1 MASSGL
7 EIDNKETK
15 NKLKEVMDELMT
27 GLDIVLRSLEACRD
41 GCFDIERL
49 CRIRTECHL
58 MERKQVSRRRLREL
72 KRSEDG
78 QGVVNEDLR
87 DRLQQ
92 WRSDRFKKD
101 NVPAYTIMHQST
113 LLQIAAL
120 IPITKDELLSIKG
133 FGETSYKKYGPEIIS
148 ICREFRQ
155 PPEGLV

>member
-1 MASSGL
+1 
-7 EIDNKETK
+7 
-15 NKLKEVMDELMT
+15 
-27 GLDIVLRSLEACRD
+27 
-41 GCFDIERL
+41 
-49 CRIRTECHL
+49 

-120 IPITKDELLSIKG
+120 IPITKDELLAIKG
-133 FGETSYKKYGPEIIS
+133 FGETSYKKYGPEIIA
-148 ICREFRQ
+148 ICMEFRQ